1 MLIYKTIAKFI
12 VQKISVM
19 KTILTIVAFFAFTAF
34 ASAQEVQDRLQQL
47 PPPVT
52 QEQVERDA
60 KVAAEHRKRNEEAR
74 IAQEKALKEQAD
86 KATADNTA
94 DKNRKASTRPGKQ

>member
-1 MLIYKTIAKFI
+1 
-12 VQKISVM
+12 M
-19 KTILTIVAFFAFTAF
+19 KSILTIAAFFAFTAF
-34 ASAQEVQDRLQQL
+34 ASAQEVQDRLQQQ

-60 KVAAEHRKRNEEAR
+60 QQAAEHRKRNEEAR
-74 IAQEKALKEQAD
+74 AAQEKALKEQAHN
-86 KATADNTA
+86 ATADITA